1 MCNRKTYL
9 LIAFFVYVLLAIAK
23 TADTQ
28 GNLKLNSSALTN
40 NGHIPVKFTC
50 SGDNESPAL
59 AWSNVPPSA
68 KSLTLIV
75 KDPDAPSGDF
85 VHWVI
90 FDIPATVTS
99 MPEGV
104 AATAETTFGATQG
117 QNGRGE
123 TGYTGPCPPPGKDH
137 HYHFRLYAL
146 DEGLG
151 LNSDVGAAQVESAMQ
166 GHILAQTDLV
176 GVFAR

>member
-1 MCNRKTYL
+1 M
-9 LIAFFVYVLLAIAK
+9 
-23 TADTQ
+23 
-28 GNLKLNSSALTN
+28 
-40 NGHIPVKFTC
+40 
-50 SGDNESPAL
+50 
-59 AWSNVPPSA
+59 PPSA
-68 KSLTLIV
+68 KSLALIV

-90 FDIPATVTS
+90 FDIPTSVSSMSEGIPPAAKTV
-99 MPEGV
+99 
-104 AATAETTFGATQG
+104 FGATQG

-146 DEGLG
+146 DKSLG
-151 LNSDVGAAQVESAMQ
+151 LTSDADAAQVESAMQ

-176 GVFAR
+176 GIFAR